1 MARKP
6 ARAPLARSM
15 QLHRVEPHLHPKV
28 RGVIGNVPPGRE
40 QRELARPL
48 ALLVKGLDDPRP
60 SRMLAVVDLAQ
71 IQDRALNHPA
81 TSTAIAFDAAPIT
94 VLIAVLP
101 SSGESQVHARD
112 STLEATQ

>member
-1 MARKP
+1 
-6 ARAPLARSM
+6 M
-15 QLHRVEPHLHPKV
+15 QLHRVEPHLHAEA

-71 IQDRALNHPA
+71 IQHRALDPPA
-81 TSTAIAFDAAPIT
+81 ASTALAFDNAPVT
-94 VLIAVLP
+94 VLFAVFP
-101 SSGESQVHARD
+101 SPGESQVHATRFYAE
-112 STLEATQ
+112 S